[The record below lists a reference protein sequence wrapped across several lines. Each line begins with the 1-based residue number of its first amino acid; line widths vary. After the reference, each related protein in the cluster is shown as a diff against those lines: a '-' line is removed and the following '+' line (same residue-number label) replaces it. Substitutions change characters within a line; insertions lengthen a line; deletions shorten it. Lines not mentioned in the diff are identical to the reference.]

1 MYGSKERNVV
11 NGSDV
16 WLHKSKL
23 ITCWYCQGNRTKLVK
38 KTTFL
43 QLTPPSFLSANT
55 EIMTT
60 SFIVSSV
67 LCDLVGAGRVLFVPH
82 THGTQGVQSKKKL
95 FFI

>member
-1 MYGSKERNVV
+1 MYGSKEKNVE

-23 ITCWYCQGNRTKLVK
+23 ITSSYCQGNRTKLVK

-55 EIMTT
+55 AIMAT
-60 SFIVSSV
+60 SFLVSSI
-67 LCDLVGAGRVLFVPH
+67 LCDW
-82 THGTQGVQSKKKL
+82 
-95 FFI
+95 